1 MRALYLLVLCLTLSG
16 CVVTKEVYGPDG
28 SPAYTL
34 NCSDDYGTSWD
45 SCYKKAGEI
54 CGVRG
59 YEVIEK
65 TSEKEASGAFRE
77 GTFGEFGGFS
87 MGSQRVMMIQ
97 CKDEPE
103 PIM

>member
-1 MRALYLLVLCLTLSG
+1 MRALYLLILLLGLSG

-54 CGVRG
+54 CGARG

-65 TSEKEASGAFRE
+65 TSEKEASGAF
-77 GTFGEFGGFS
+77 GKFGGFS